1 MKKRFEIYLD
11 TEELQL
17 IEQLKHDTGHK
28 KPGMAIAAAIY
39 SYFRYQDTIKR
50 LIAENTQ
57 LKNKVD
63 RALEKN
69 FKATGISFKGHDSQ
83 AREWFEKQ
91 MRHLESEEFAE
102 SNPQVTVHSGTEATF
117 GLIRETPDYGNDFEY
132 EVTIPMSK
140 SNNSGI
146 KYEPVDRWTVRF
158 KPFS

>member
-1 MKKRFEIYLD
+1 MKNLLFLTALFTAAVLFFHSCDDNSSYTNYHIEIAGSNA
-11 TEELQL
+11 E
-17 IEQLKHDTGHK
+17 
-28 KPGMAIAAAIY
+28 Y
-39 SYFRYQDTIKR
+39 SR
-50 LIAENTQ
+50 NTQ

>member
-1 MKKRFEIYLD
+1 MKNILFLTALLTASALFFPSCDDNSSYTNYHIEIAGSNA
-11 TEELQL
+11 E
-17 IEQLKHDTGHK
+17 
-28 KPGMAIAAAIY
+28 Y
-39 SYFRYQDTIKR
+39 SR
-50 LIAENTQ
+50 NTQ

-83 AREWFEKQ
+83 AMEWFEKQ

-117 GLIRETPDYGNDFEY
+117 GLIRETSDYGNDFEY
-132 EVTIPMSK
+132 EVTIPLSK
-140 SNNSGI
+140 SNSNNNSGI

>member
-1 MKKRFEIYLD
+1 MKNLLFLTALFTAAVLFFPSCDDNSSYTNYHIEIAGSNA
-11 TEELQL
+11 E
-17 IEQLKHDTGHK
+17 
-28 KPGMAIAAAIY
+28 Y
-39 SYFRYQDTIKR
+39 SR
-50 LIAENTQ
+50 NTQ

>member
-57 LKNKVD
+57 LK
-63 RALEKN
+63 L
-69 FKATGISFKGHDSQ
+69 S
-83 AREWFEKQ
+83 
-91 MRHLESEEFAE
+91 
-102 SNPQVTVHSGTEATF
+102 
-117 GLIRETPDYGNDFEY
+117 
-132 EVTIPMSK
+132 
-140 SNNSGI
+140 
-146 KYEPVDRWTVRF
+146 KYE
-158 KPFS
+158 

>member
-57 LKNKVD
+57 LKNK
-63 RALEKN
+63 L
-69 FKATGISFKGHDSQ
+69 S
-83 AREWFEKQ
+83 
-91 MRHLESEEFAE
+91 
-102 SNPQVTVHSGTEATF
+102 
-117 GLIRETPDYGNDFEY
+117 
-132 EVTIPMSK
+132 
-140 SNNSGI
+140 
-146 KYEPVDRWTVRF
+146 KYEEYNISRIEEPCPY
-158 KPFS
+158 K